1 MRIKKANILLF
12 HLGPSSDRE
21 VGSAEPENTG
31 SASPP
36 NLAIQIPTITRR
48 TIRGNKKT
56 CSFSPAWFL
65 MMFFSF
71 SRRDPFIFWSQR
83 AAKTG
88 PANLHQV

>member
-1 MRIKKANILLF
+1 MRIKKANFLLF

-48 TIRGNKKT
+48 TIRGNNNTIPTQPGYTDTNYHQKN
-56 CSFSPAWFL
+56 
-65 MMFFSF
+65 
-71 SRRDPFIFWSQR
+71 DQR
-83 AAKTG
+83 
-88 PANLHQV
+88 